1 MASAKLLHEEG
12 VRLPSH
18 QMKGTSMK
26 RKLLVAMA
34 SVALTVVSI
43 PLLASPA
50 QAFSNHSEVYLP
62 STNIRL
68 QANAWSPTRIS
79 GGRFDWAT
87 SSKATVNGGRKAIQS
102 IKNTATL
109 RAEGIN
115 VTVSNSGASG
125 GTGLS
130 SSTSL
135 SWTNTNSWIS
145 DLSGRGG
152 YTGLVYRVTVNSAA
166 FGVHQGVKKSVDV
179 WSW

>member
-1 MASAKLLHEEG
+1 
-12 VRLPSH
+12 
-18 QMKGTSMK
+18 MK
-26 RKLLVAMA
+26 RKLSLALA
-34 SVALTVVSI
+34 SVALTVASVS
-43 PLLASPA
+43 LSSSPA

-62 STNIRL
+62 QTNIQL
-68 QANAWSPTRIS
+68 QANAWSPNVIS

-87 SSKATVNGGRKAIQS
+87 SSKARQGGARKAIQS